1 MNKKLTVLASG
12 VVALVVIALAG
23 AWWLGLFSDPEEEVS
38 LETSAALASQSDESD
53 SAETTQ
59 APTTDEPSADT
70 TALEPTEV
78 DPTTTVGTTPIGD
91 DLTGTWQVTA
101 SEATFVGYRIQEVLS
116 GVGDFTAVGRT
127 AGVTGE
133 LVASGSTI
141 DSVSIVA
148 DLTLLVSDNGARDSQ
163 MRRQG
168 LETQDFPEATFVLTQ
183 PIDLGSV
190 PAEGETITA
199 TGIGDLTLH
208 GVTNS
213 IELPIEGQIVGG
225 SFVIIGSTSIAMA
238 EYDIEAPKAPVVAS
252 VEEIGVMEFS
262 LVFNRA

>member
-12 VVALVVIALAG
+12 VAVIVVIALAG

-38 LETSAALASQSDESD
+38 LEASAALASQSDETDATPTTEGSTTD
-53 SAETTQ
+53 ESADASAETT
-59 APTTDEPSADT
+59 APPETT
-70 TALEPTEV
+70 TA
-78 DPTTTVGTTPIGD
+78 DTTPIGD

-148 DLTLLVSDNGARDSQ
+148 DLTLLVSDNGSRDSQ
-163 MRRQG
+163 LRRQG

-183 PIDLGSV
+183 PIELGTV

-213 IELPIEGQIVGG
+213 IELPIEGQIIGG
-225 SFVIIGSTSIAMA
+225 SFVIVGSTSIAMA
-238 EYDIEAPKAPVVAS
+238 DYDIEAPKAPVVAS
-252 VEEIGVMEFS
+252 VEDVGVMEFS
-262 LVFNRA
+262 LVFTRA